1 MAKIRIQKGAVA
13 EQVTEI
19 DETDLP
25 LWEKHGWKRIDM
37 ELLAK
42 RSPFTKDQVDTL
54 QIEEKWA
61 EEQAEKMAP
70 AEPPKAEGAF
80 GPNSEEAQGSGTVPQ
95 GRRTK

>member
-19 DETDLP
+19 DETDLAA
-25 LWEKHGWKRIDM
+25 WEKHGWKRIDM

-42 RSPFTKDQVDTL
+42 RSPFTKDQLDTIE
-54 QIEEKWA
+54 IEEKWV
-61 EEQAEKMAP
+61 EERAEKDAS
-70 AEPPKAEGAF
+70 AEPPKTEGAF